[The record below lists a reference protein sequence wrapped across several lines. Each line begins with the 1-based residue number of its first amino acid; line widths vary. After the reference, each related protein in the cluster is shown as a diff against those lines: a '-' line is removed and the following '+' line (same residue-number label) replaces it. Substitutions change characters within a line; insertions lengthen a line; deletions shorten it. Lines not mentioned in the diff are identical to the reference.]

1 MQSIVSDYL
10 NNFEPFQL
18 FGLSHWVSIVL
29 FFFLLFFL
37 PWFAINHLS
46 NKHQK
51 ILGTLLV
58 SIVFINYPIWVILEL
73 IAGSFDSKLHLP
85 LHLCR
90 FANLLLPVAIIFRNI
105 FIFQILFYWG
115 LSAMFQA
122 IFTPDINHDFPHFHY
137 FRYFAGHHLLVITV
151 VYAVF
156 VYDMKPTLNGMKHSL
171 SLIHI

>member
-29 FFFLLFFL
+29 FFTLLFFL

-73 IAGSFDSKLHLP
+73 IAGSFDNKLHLP
-85 LHLCR
+85 LDLCR
-90 FANLLLPVAIIFRNI
+90 FANLLLPIAIIFRNI
-105 FIFQILFYWG
+105 FFVIFCETFIHRL
-115 LSAMFQA
+115 A
-122 IFTPDINHDFPHFHY
+122 
-137 FRYFAGHHLLVITV
+137 LL
-151 VYAVF
+151 
-156 VYDMKPTLNGMKHSL
+156 L
-171 SLIHI
+171 SLQEHNV